1 MLDQAYDA
9 IAVDARVAGSTA
21 AALWGDA
28 GYRTLPV
35 DRAAFPGP
43 TLSTRFFRG
52 GGLGAVLNRLG
63 VLDQVLALGY
73 PPLSANI
80 STRTETLNRRKDLPR
95 IRAIEEA
102 TRYTMFNSWARAT
115 ASARLWTPSLL

>member
-9 IAVDARVAGSTA
+9 IAVGTRVAGSTA

-35 DRAAFPGP
+35 ARAAFPGP

-63 VLDQVLALGY
+63 VLDQVLAVGC
-73 PPLSANI
+73 PPLVFEYLYQDGNP
-80 STRTETLNRRKDLPR
+80 EPKKGPLKNPGDGGGDPL
-95 IRAIEEA
+95 
-102 TRYTMFNSWARAT
+102 YNV
-115 ASARLWTPSLL
+115 

>member
-73 PPLSANI
+73 PPLVCEYLYQDGNPEPKKGPPQNPGD
-80 STRTETLNRRKDLPR
+80 REGDPLYNV
-95 IRAIEEA
+95 
-102 TRYTMFNSWARAT
+102 
-115 ASARLWTPSLL
+115 